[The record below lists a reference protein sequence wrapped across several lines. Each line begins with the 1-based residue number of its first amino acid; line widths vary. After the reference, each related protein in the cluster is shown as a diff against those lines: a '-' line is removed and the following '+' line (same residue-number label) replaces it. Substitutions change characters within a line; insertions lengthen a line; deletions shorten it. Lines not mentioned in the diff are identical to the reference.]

1 LFDGVKELV
10 VSGVHGL
17 LHHGEAQSVLAI
29 PDGVVELVDT
39 SSDLFTDWPVAEL
52 SCMAVWRP
60 PRGRGGLLVLS
71 ANPEMDPMV
80 TMFGDQVP
88 GIEGGDNERFCRNLL
103 RLISELPTPP
113 VFDWTEAY
121 RLLSQIEANCYWIT
135 SHALQRVFGADW
147 WTAAVPEAIRQKCAV
162 RKVAEGAQYPDHAYL
177 ELMEY
182 KKLWIKHWPL
192 IVGAASTS
200 AGTFHMEKKQA
211 EDVFESIHPIRKK
224 NAHPTKVAAIA
235 QSRPSTSE
243 REVLE
248 RAAQLIL
255 QAHRSVVG
263 LVGVG

>member
-1 LFDGVKELV
+1 MVSLNWWTPPATCSPTGQSPNSPAWQ
-10 VSGVHGL
+10 SGV
-17 LHHGEAQSVLAI
+17 
-29 PDGVVELVDT
+29 
-39 SSDLFTDWPVAEL
+39 
-52 SCMAVWRP
+52 R

-80 TMFGDQVP
+80 TMFGDRVP
-88 GIEGGDNERFCRNLL
+88 GIEGGDNERCCRDTL
-103 RLISELPTPP
+103 RLIGELPSPSI
-113 VFDWTEAY
+113 FDWTEAY

-135 SHALQRVFGADW
+135 SHTLQRAFGADW
-147 WTAAVPEAIRQKCAV
+147 WAAAVPEAIRQKCAA
-162 RKVAEGAQYPDHAYL
+162 RKLTEGGQYPDHAYL

-182 KKLWIKHWPL
+182 KKLWTRHWPL

-200 AGTFHMEKKQA
+200 EGPFPIEKKQA

-235 QSRPSTSE
+235 QSRPSRSE

-255 QAHRSVVG
+255 QAHRSVFG
-263 LVGVG
+263 LVGVR